1 MSKLEISGYNQKNE
15 IYFKTNHK
23 NDNKTI
29 VGIKKNE
36 ETVFELENCTIFG
49 KT

>member
-1 MSKLEISGYNQKNE
+1 MKFILKQ
-15 IYFKTNHK
+15 TK

-36 ETVFELENCTIFG
+36 ETVFELNNNFWEDI
-49 KT
+49 